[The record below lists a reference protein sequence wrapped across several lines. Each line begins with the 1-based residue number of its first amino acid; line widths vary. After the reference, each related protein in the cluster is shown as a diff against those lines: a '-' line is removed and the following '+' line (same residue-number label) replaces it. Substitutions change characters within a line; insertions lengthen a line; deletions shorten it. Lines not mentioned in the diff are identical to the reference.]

1 MPAEPT
7 RSVPGISQVAHAA
20 VSLSRQTGG
29 ESPGKESSIMSS
41 RLRGKLDSNEKRAT
55 KDNNRVADML
65 EQELNGMSA
74 DQIAKMVQRK
84 RHGFVISMN
93 SKWKRWWDVLM
104 AVITVYV
111 VIVTPVQVAFELK
124 DNAFLDD
131 VQLFV
136 DTMFIL
142 EIIITFRTSYV
153 DSATREEINDVKLIQ
168 KHYLYGWFLAD
179 ATSSYPISYFPS
191 QGPSVQPIKFLRILK
206 IFRVF
211 HLSKS
216 PLFASITAYVSRKMN
231 PAVLR
236 MLKLGLIFILSQH
249 LMACS
254 YYWLVAYEGI
264 NEHTWEPPFHFND
277 SLSDRYVGAFYF
289 AIMVTTANDLAPETT
304 IERIFTSVML
314 LIGIGINAS
323 IIGSAANLLANLDKT
338 EVARKE
344 HLDSINDYLR
354 FKKVPLALQDKI
366 RHYYDYVWTV
376 RPSDKQNQLFVD
388 LPDRLKLQLTLSL
401 HRDFINKVPLFKALS
416 PGGAIAI
423 VQCMESVVAMPQD
436 LIIREGELGDE
447 FYFINSGFVE
457 IDIEVKSSRVQLG
470 VLGAGSYFGEIA
482 LLTNEPRS
490 ANVRATLFCELEMIR
505 KDDFNAIL
513 NSFPQ
518 FHIAL
523 KKIADSRQQTTI
535 NMQKMSKL
543 MKSDGTPASP
553 STTSGPTV
561 TPHSAFSVDAVMNF
575 FHRSG
580 SKTNPKVADAE
591 EAKKKPNALFFDTI
605 LGDDFI
611 LNMSQ
616 AKARHITKMKR
627 ISADMFARKSDDT
640 RNVAL

>member
-1 MPAEPT
+1 MVEAQPA
-7 RSVPGISQVAHAA
+7 
-20 VSLSRQTGG
+20 RQAGG
-29 ESPGKESSIMSS
+29 EDPGREEARAPN
-41 RLRGKLDSNEKRAT
+41 RLRGIFDGPTASVDGAKRST
-55 KDNNRVADML
+55 KDTNRVADML

-74 DQIAKMVQRK
+74 DQIAKMVQK
-84 RHGFVISMN
+84 RQHVYVISMN
-93 SKWKRWWDVLM
+93 SKWKRWWDVLV
-104 AVITVYV
+104 AVMTIYV
-111 VIVTPVQVAFELK
+111 VVVTPVQVAFELK
-124 DNAFLDD
+124 DGYTVLDD
-131 VQLFV
+131 LQYVV
-136 DTMFIL
+136 DTLFIL
-142 EIIITFRTSYV
+142 EVVITFRTSYV
-153 DSATREEINDVKLIQ
+153 DSATREEINDVKMIQ
-168 KHYLYGWFLAD
+168 THYLYGWFLAD
-179 ATSSYPISYFPS
+179 AASSYPISYFPE
-191 QGPSVQPIKFLRILK
+191 QGPKIQSLKFLRILK
-206 IFRVF
+206 LFRVF

-216 PLFASITAYVSRKMN
+216 PLFASMTAYVSRKMN

-236 MLKLGLIFILSQH
+236 MLKLAVIFILSQH

-254 YYWLVAYEGI
+254 YYWVVTYEGI
-264 NEHTWEPPFHFND
+264 NELTWKPPFAFND

-289 AIMVTTANDLAPETT
+289 AIMVTTANDLAPVTT
-304 IERIFTSVML
+304 VERIFTSVML

-354 FKKVPLALQDKI
+354 FKKVPLPLQDKI

-423 VQCMESVVAMPQD
+423 VQCMESVVAMPHD
-436 LIIREGELGDE
+436 LIIRAGEQGDE

-457 IDIEVKSSRVQLG
+457 VDISVKNSKVQLG

-482 LLTNEPRS
+482 LLNNEPRS

-505 KDDFNAIL
+505 KDDFHAVL

-535 NMQKMSKL
+535 NMHKMTKL
-543 MKSDGTPASP
+543 MKSDGPPTTQAS
-553 STTSGPTV
+553 
-561 TPHSAFSVDAVMNF
+561 SANLHGEGLLDNVM
-575 FHRSG
+575 
-580 SKTNPKVADAE
+580 KTLKLKRGANKVAAEHDASKRK
-591 EAKKKPNALFFDTI
+591 ANTMYFDTI

-611 LNMSQ
+611 VNMSQ

-627 ISADMFARKSDDT
+627 ISADMFARNPS
-640 RNVAL
+640 